1 MRVGVVGLGRVGVVH
16 ARNAAQHADVEQVL
30 LLGRDEQRLSRSRD
44 AVVAV
49 GAAPSALATST
60 DLAAALDGRAGLDL
74 LVIATSTPSHPDLA
88 RRGACAGVPLLVEK
102 PLALDV
108 GELEALAA
116 ELEATG
122 TPVAV
127 AFHRRYDPE
136 SQRLR
141 ALVVSGALGTVRTA
155 RAVDADRTPVDPA
168 YVPGSGGIWRDL
180 AVHDLDLLPWLLD
193 DPVVAVT
200 AFAAVLAQPELVG
213 LGDHDTGTAV
223 LEHASGAVSTVA
235 VARGNGA
242 GQDVRLEVSGSL
254 ASASLGPG
262 SGVAT
267 GLADFT
273 ERFEAAFRAELDQV
287 LRQAR
292 GEVDVLTPPS
302 AGVAALRLAVA
313 AEESA
318 RAGTTVRV

>member
-1 MRVGVVGLGRVGVVH
+1 VRVGVVGLGRVGVVH
-16 ARNAAQHADVEQVL
+16 ARNAAQHPDVEQVL
-30 LLGRDEQRLSRSRD
+30 LLGRDEGRLARGRA
-44 AVVAV
+44 AVVAAGAHPGALTTSSDV
-49 GAAPSALATST
+49 G
-60 DLAAALDGRAGLDL
+60 AALDGRAGLDL
-74 LVIATSTPSHPDLA
+74 LVIATSTPSHPELA
-88 RRGACAGVPLLVEK
+88 RRGATAGVPLLVEK
-102 PLALDV
+102 PLALHV
-108 GELEALAA
+108 AELEALAA
-116 ELEATG
+116 DLEATG

-141 ALVVSGALGTVRTA
+141 ALVASGALGTVRTA
-155 RAVDADRTPVDPA
+155 RAVDADRTPVDLA
-168 YVPGSGGIWRDL
+168 YVPGSGGLWRDL

-200 AFAAVLAQPELVG
+200 AFAAVLAQPELTV

-223 LEHASGAVSTVA
+223 LQHASGAVSTVA

-242 GQDVRLEVSGSL
+242 GQDVRLEVSGSSS
-254 ASASLGPG
+254 SAALGPA
-262 SGVAT
+262 SGTST
-267 GLADFT
+267 GFADFT
-273 ERFEAAFRAELDQV
+273 ERFQPAFRAELDQA

-292 GEVDVLTPPS
+292 GEAEVLTPPR

-318 RAGTTVRV
+318 RAGATVRV

>member
-1 MRVGVVGLGRVGVVH
+1 MRVAVVGLGRVGVVH
-16 ARNAAQHADVEQVL
+16 ARNAAQHPDVEQVL
-30 LLGRDEQRLSRSRD
+30 LLGRDAQRLARGRA
-44 AVVAV
+44 AVASA
-49 GAAPSALATST
+49 GADPTALVTST
-60 DLAAALDGRAGLDL
+60 DVGEALDGRAGVDL
-74 LVIATSTPSHPDLA
+74 LVVATSTPSHPELA
-88 RRGACAGVPLLVEK
+88 RRAASAGVPLLVEK

-108 GELEALAA
+108 AELEALAA

-141 ALVVSGALGTVRTA
+141 SLVTSGALGTVRAA
-155 RAVDADRTPVDPA
+155 RAVDADRTPVDPT
-168 YVPGSGGIWRDL
+168 YVPGSGGLWRDL

-200 AFAAVLAQPELVG
+200 AFAAVLAQPELVD

-223 LEHASGAVSTVA
+223 LQHASGAVSTVA

-242 GQDVRLEVSGSL
+242 GQDVRLEVSGTL
-254 ASASLGPG
+254 ASAALGPD
-262 SGVAT
+262 SGVET

-273 ERFEAAFRAELDQV
+273 ERFEAVFRAELDQV

-292 GEVDVLTPPS
+292 CEAEVLTPPS

-313 AEESA
+313 AEESVRSGA
-318 RAGTTVRV
+318 TVRL